1 MNNGFADHPLEPLG
15 HPHKM
20 ELSTG
25 FEPAT
30 SSFVARRS
38 IHLSYESIVGRKVG
52 FEPTASRVTVGRSS
66 LELLT
71 PYILWKL
78 VDSNHINRIFS
89 PTHTPCL
96 PSFLLR
102 KQKDS
107 NLRSLYWLGTLAE
120 CCFKPLNHASFVLTM
135 QSYIGVMQSFCVT
148 KIILENH
155 NKKN

>member
-1 MNNGFADHPLEPLG
+1 MRVIDYNILTIKSKKGFYAVETFFREHPLIVVLPAGL
-15 HPHKM
+15 
-20 ELSTG
+20 
-25 FEPAT
+25 EPAT

-52 FEPTASRVTVGRSS
+52 FEPTASQVTVGRSS

-96 PSFLLR
+96 PSFLFSGSR
-102 KQKDS
+102 
-107 NLRSLYWLGTLAE
+107 RIRTFGTV
-120 CCFKPLNHASFVLTM
+120 PVRHISRVL
-135 QSYIGVMQSFCVT
+135 F
-148 KIILENH
+148 
-155 NKKN
+155 